1 MAQPATRTLSRLSEI
16 AQVMVRHGFGYF
28 FEAHRL
34 TDLLPGRAAGA
45 RLDTLGPASA
55 RGQHLREVFEELGP
69 TFVKFG
75 QLLSTRPDIV
85 PPDIIAELR
94 ALQDDVRP
102 FPFEQAER
110 VIEEELG
117 NSLERLFLD
126 FDPMPVAAASIGQ
139 VHRATLPNGRK
150 VAVKVQRPGAVRQI
164 EADLALLYQS
174 ARLVKERV
182 HALDF
187 VDARSLVDEF
197 ARSIRQELDYRLEG
211 RNAQAFHRDF
221 AGDPH
226 VHVPRVYWTYT
237 RARVLT
243 LEWLE
248 GTQLADVD
256 SLGLTMEERR
266 ELAYLVT
273 ETWMSMIFRHGFFH
287 GDPHPANVLVLEE
300 AGTIGLVDFGSA
312 GKLSDD
318 DMTKLTRLFID
329 AASENVDM
337 LPKRLAD
344 LGVRYPREREQEFL
358 AELREI
364 YYRYYGAS
372 LAEIDPLQVIREA
385 FQLIYSMNL
394 RLPTRYLLLD
404 RAIAT
409 LASVGLE
416 LYPDFNVF
424 EVARPYARGLMLE
437 RFSPERVARRAQR
450 DMVRYAQILREAPYQ
465 WHDFMEQVRDG
476 QIEVGFVHKGLDEF
490 MEQMQRVFNRL
501 VIALIV
507 TGGLIGS
514 SLIGIFAKAGPH
526 LLGVNVISIVGFALS
541 TVLGLWLLYG
551 VVRSGRL

>member
-34 TDLLPGRAAGA
+34 TDLIPGRSSSAGM
-45 RLDTLGPASA
+45 DTVGPSSA

-69 TFVKFG
+69 SFVKFG

-110 VIEEELG
+110 VIEDELG
-117 NSLERLFLD
+117 NSIDRLFLD
-126 FDPMPVAAASIGQ
+126 FEPIPVAAASIGQ
-139 VHRATLPNGRK
+139 VHRATLPNGRT
-150 VAVKVQRPGAVRQI
+150 VAVKVQRPGAVRQV
-164 EADLALLYQS
+164 EADLALLYQA
-174 ARLVKERV
+174 ARLLKERV
-182 HALDF
+182 HAFDF

-197 ARSIRQELDYRLEG
+197 ARQIRQELDYRLEG
-211 RNAQAFHRDF
+211 RNAQAFHRNF

-226 VHVPRVYWTYT
+226 VQVPKVYWTYS

-243 LEWLE
+243 LEWLD

-256 SLGLTMEERR
+256 SLDLTLQERR

-273 ETWMSMIFRHGFFH
+273 ETWMTMIFRHGFFH
-287 GDPHPANVLVLEE
+287 GDPHPANVLVLKE
-300 AGTIGLVDFGSA
+300 AGTIGLVDFGAA
-312 GKLSDD
+312 GTLSDD
-318 DMTKLTRLFID
+318 DMSKLTRLFID
-329 AASENVDM
+329 AAAENVDM
-337 LPKRLAD
+337 LPRRLAD
-344 LGVRYPREREQEFL
+344 LGVRYPKEREQEFL
-358 AELREI
+358 AELREM

-372 LAEIDPLQVIREA
+372 LAEIDPIQVIREA
-385 FQLIYSMNL
+385 FQLIYTMNL

-409 LASVGLE
+409 LGSVGIE

-424 EVARPYARGLMLE
+424 EVARPYARALMLE
-437 RFSPERVARRAQR
+437 RFSPERVAKRAQR
-450 DMVRYAQILREAPYQ
+450 DAIRYAQILREAPYQ
-465 WHDFMEQVRDG
+465 LNDLVEQMRDG
-476 QIEVGFVHKGLDEF
+476 RIEVGFVHKGLDDF
-490 MEQMQRVFNRL
+490 LEQMQRVFNRL
-501 VIALIV
+501 VVALIV

-514 SLIGIFAKAGPH
+514 SLIGIFAKAGPQ
-526 LLGVNVISIVGFALS
+526 LFGINAISIVGFALS
-541 TVLGLWLLYG
+541 AVLGAWLLWG